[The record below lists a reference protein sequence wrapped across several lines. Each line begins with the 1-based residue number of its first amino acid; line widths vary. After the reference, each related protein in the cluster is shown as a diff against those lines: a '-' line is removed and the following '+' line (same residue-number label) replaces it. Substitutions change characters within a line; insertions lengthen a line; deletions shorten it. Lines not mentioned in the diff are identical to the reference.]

1 MEMLP
6 EVSSAKI
13 IILILIFCYGYGSNT
28 LPKDCTEEP
37 DYSYT
42 EISPDDLNDNSAT
55 TTATLKVQVQYN
67 FDETRQPAPIVLSSS
82 ELIAFK
88 QWKTYFN
95 RSDISDNNLQ
105 AVLNFLN
112 NDERIKKFNSRNE
125 SYRQSH
131 NKYSDQS
138 FEQHKTRRTGL
149 KFPPNVAFKS
159 VSNQKFVGA
168 VNPPRY
174 VNHRRKMGPVKDQR
188 ECGACYAFAATSIAE
203 FTYRARVAD
212 PKKYILSEQDI
223 VDCDILSFG
232 CQVCCFQS

>member
-1 MEMLP
+1 MELLP

-13 IILILIFCYGYGSNT
+13 IIVILIFCYGSNT
-28 LPKDCTEEP
+28 LSKVCTEEP

-42 EISPDDLNDNSAT
+42 EINPDELNDNSAT
-55 TTATLKVQVQYN
+55 TTASIKVQYN
-67 FDETRQPAPIVLSSS
+67 FDGTSQPAPIVLSSS
-82 ELIAFK
+82 ERIAFN

-95 RSDISDNNLQ
+95 RSDISDKNLQ
-105 AVLNFLN
+105 AALNFLN
-112 NDERIKKFNSRNE
+112 NDKRIKKFNSRNV
-125 SYRQSH
+125 SYKQSH
-131 NKYSDQS
+131 NKYSDQN

-149 KFPPNVAFKS
+149 KFPPNVASKS

-168 VNPPRY
+168 VDPPRY

-188 ECGACYAFAATSIAE
+188 ECGACYAFAATSVAE
-203 FTYRARVAD
+203 FTYRSRVVN

-232 CQVCCFQS
+232 CQVSCFQS